1 MNKSAISSRM
11 AAFQKAATSSNTNNT
26 DDANKNG
33 MKSSVG
39 KLSKSKISA
48 LNIPLGG
55 GRQSHQQQHI
65 SSKVTIPTMSS
76 SCGNTDDTN
85 KNEAKKSVGKL
96 SMSKINAIN
105 IPGMGGGPRGG
116 TQQQHQQSRSSKE
129 NMKPK
134 PGKTPPKINMTMA
147 HNDHTSQ
154 GHTEMSEKAKATIVG
169 PKRVGS
175 EQENWDFLYELA
187 SQYDQYKLQEKEE
200 MKNPIKQKSA
210 TPEKKPQ
217 VQGDKKSIKSSLE
230 GLFGGG
236 TSYTANG
243 KFLTKEYFDPF
254 ILENTKF
261 STVTFDFSNE
271 GTKLFKRFDRKD
283 QEQRD
288 ISQKFVAALLSHPRA
303 SEITHLS
310 MSNALLPDEF
320 LVALS
325 EQCLLAGS
333 GGGGGGLPK
342 LQVMNLESNLL
353 GIDGLIAVSKCIAD
367 PNVWCRLQIL
377 KLENQKAE
385 LTSDAEE
392 TLGKAVVHSRSLVA
406 VGLHVKGGI
415 PKQQIDNTIKAN
427 VDILRQARRKHKLKT
442 GSLKERKRND
452 MEQYFDKIV
461 SNTDP
466 SITDVDLTGNLK
478 FIGLNA
484 TERIKSGSSFGTNT
498 TVKSIKM
505 VKLQLDD
512 DFAVAFGKALITNS
526 TLETVILDSNSFSGT
541 GIQALLTGLGKNKAI
556 TNFQIRHQTKKIN
569 SSDEEVLPLLLKEN
583 TTVINLG
590 IDARNQMIKMQL
602 DRKTNENREYQRKQR
617 NLNKK

>member
-1 MNKSAISSRM
+1 MNKSALNSRM
-11 AAFQKAATSSNTNNT
+11 AAFQKAATWSNTKNT
-26 DDANKNG
+26 DANKNEN
-33 MKSSVG
+33 KSVGKLSRSKINAINIPLGGGPQSHQQHHISSKVTMPVSSDSGNTVDANKNEPKKSVG
-39 KLSKSKISA
+39 KLSKSKI
-48 LNIPLGG
+48 
-55 GRQSHQQQHI
+55 
-65 SSKVTIPTMSS
+65 
-76 SCGNTDDTN
+76 
-85 KNEAKKSVGKL
+85 
-96 SMSKINAIN
+96 NAIN
-105 IPGMGGGPRGG
+105 IPGLGGGPGRGG
-116 TQQQHQQSRSSKE
+116 AQQQQQISSKE
-129 NMKPK
+129 NMKPI
-134 PGKTPPKINMTMA
+134 PGKAPPKINMTMA

-154 GHTEMSEKAKATIVG
+154 GHTEMSEKAKTTIVG
-169 PKRVGS
+169 PKRVDS
-175 EQENWDFLYELA
+175 EQENWGFLYELA

-200 MKNPIKQKSA
+200 MKNPNKQKPA
-210 TPEKKPQ
+210 TPEKKAH
-217 VQGDKKSIKSSLE
+217 VQGDKKSITSSLE

-254 ILENTKF
+254 IVENPKF
-261 STVTFDFSNE
+261 STVAFDFSNE
-271 GTKLFKRFDRKD
+271 GKKLFKRFDRKD

-288 ISQKFVAALLSHPRA
+288 ISQKFVTALLKHPRA

-310 MSNALLPDEF
+310 MSNALLPDAF

-333 GGGGGGLPK
+333 GGCGLPK

-353 GIDGLIAVSKCIAD
+353 GIDGLLALSKCIVD
-367 PNVWCRLQIL
+367 SNVWCRLQIL

-392 TLGKAVVHSRSLVA
+392 TLGKAVVHSRSLVV

-427 VDILRQARRKHKLKT
+427 VDILRQARRKHASKT
-442 GSLKERKRND
+442 GSLKERKRNE
-452 MEQYFDKIV
+452 MEQYFDKIA

-478 FIGLNA
+478 FIGLNS
-484 TERIKSGSSFGTNT
+484 TERTKSGSSFGTNT

-512 DFAVAFGKALITNS
+512 DFADAFGKALATNS

-541 GIQALLTGLGKNKAI
+541 GMIALLIGLGKNKSVN
-556 TNFQIRHQTKKIN
+556 NFQIRHQTKKIN
-569 SSDEEVLPLLLKEN
+569 SHDEEVLPLLLKEN
-583 TTVINLG
+583 TTVIKLG

>member
-1 MNKSAISSRM
+1 
-11 AAFQKAATSSNTNNT
+11 
-26 DDANKNG
+26 
-33 MKSSVG
+33 
-39 KLSKSKISA
+39 
-48 LNIPLGG
+48 
-55 GRQSHQQQHI
+55 
-65 SSKVTIPTMSS
+65 
-76 SCGNTDDTN
+76 
-85 KNEAKKSVGKL
+85 
-96 SMSKINAIN
+96 
-105 IPGMGGGPRGG
+105 
-116 TQQQHQQSRSSKE
+116 
-129 NMKPK
+129 
-134 PGKTPPKINMTMA
+134 
-147 HNDHTSQ
+147 
-154 GHTEMSEKAKATIVG
+154 
-169 PKRVGS
+169 
-175 EQENWDFLYELA
+175 
-187 SQYDQYKLQEKEE
+187 
-200 MKNPIKQKSA
+200 
-210 TPEKKPQ
+210 
-217 VQGDKKSIKSSLE
+217 
-230 GLFGGG
+230 
-236 TSYTANG
+236 
-243 KFLTKEYFDPF
+243 
-254 ILENTKF
+254 
-261 STVTFDFSNE
+261 
-271 GTKLFKRFDRKD
+271 
-283 QEQRD
+283 
-288 ISQKFVAALLSHPRA
+288 
-303 SEITHLS
+303 

-353 GIDGLIAVSKCIAD
+353 GIDGLIALSKCIAD

-442 GSLKERKRND
+442 GSLKERKRNE
-452 MEQYFDKIV
+452 MEQYFDKIA
-461 SNTDP
+461 SNTDL

-484 TERIKSGSSFGTNT
+484 TERTKSGSSFGTNT

-505 VKLQLDD
+505 VKLKLDD
-512 DFAVAFGKALITNS
+512 DFAIAFGKALTTNS

-541 GIQALLTGLGKNKAI
+541 GIQALLTGLGKNKSI

-569 SSDEEVLPLLLKEN
+569 SSDEEVLPLLLKDN
-583 TTVINLG
+583 TTVIKLG